1 MNKAVCETDSC
12 SLMLSIKNQKSHIW
26 KSVKFDKKKSSEY
39 KKGIYKLICFQ
50 YKTLY
55 VRFQHSEFLQQ
66 SYKH

>member
-1 MNKAVCETDSC
+1 MNKAVCETDNC
-12 SLMLSIKNQKSHIW
+12 SLMLSTKNHKSHIW
-26 KSVKFDKKKSSEY
+26 KSAKFDKKKSSEY

>member
-1 MNKAVCETDSC
+1 
-12 SLMLSIKNQKSHIW
+12 MLGTKSHKSHIW
-26 KSVKFDKKKSSEY
+26 KSVKFDKKSSEY
-39 KKGIYKLICFQ
+39 KKGICKLICFQ

>member
-1 MNKAVCETDSC
+1 MLTDVGH
-12 SLMLSIKNQKSHIW
+12 QKPYEPYLKKCKIW
-26 KSVKFDKKKSSEY
+26 LKSSEY
-39 KKGIYKLICFQ
+39 KKGICKLICFQ